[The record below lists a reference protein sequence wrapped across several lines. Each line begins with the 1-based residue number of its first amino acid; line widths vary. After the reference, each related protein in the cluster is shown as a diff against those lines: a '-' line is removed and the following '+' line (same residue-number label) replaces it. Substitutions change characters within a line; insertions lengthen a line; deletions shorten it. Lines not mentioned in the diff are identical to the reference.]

1 MANCLISNHLSS
13 ITFIGKPNK
22 LSLSNT
28 CLTRNIG
35 LVNNNLSNWLTKHS
49 LFNHLTHSL
58 RQLFFLTKKKKN
70 LIFLIMRKN
79 SRSTGQ
85 WEATASRQKRC
96 TKKKLLPLDRRHRS
110 RCNRTYVVRVYTAAK
125 LVSWCFKPSQPPRF
139 TSGLKGSRGQQQ
151 TKVEEK
157 L

>member
-35 LVNNNLSNWLTKHS
+35 LVNNNLSYWLTKHS

-58 RQLFFLTKKKKN
+58 RQLFFFNEKKKSNFLNNEEKQQEHWSMGSNCIETKKGVLKKSC
-70 LIFLIMRKN
+70 FPW
-79 SRSTGQ
+79 TVG
-85 WEATASRQKRC
+85 TA
-96 TKKKLLPLDRRHRS
+96 LAG
-110 RCNRTYVVRVYTAAK
+110 NRTYVVRVYTAAK

-151 TKVEEK
+151 KKVEEK